1 VHVQGMLRVTVDNF
15 ESFFPKQTPR
25 QIQFVP
31 STGLVVTHSLS
42 SKTQGQYDFNPQKN
56 VLL

>member
-1 VHVQGMLRVTVDNF
+1 MLRVTVDNF